1 MDWTRDRHTA
11 ARPRATRAAVA
22 HSALHVSVQPR
33 RPAFLRAPR
42 LHGDRLRRRLG
53 QRREVPGHPLRVAR
67 GNAMSTAPVSAVD
80 PFSLE
85 SLTNPYPFHEE
96 LREAGPV
103 VWLER
108 YGIWAM
114 ARHEE
119 VRASLMD
126 WETFCSS
133 AGVGLSDFRKETP
146 WRPPS
151 IILEADPPLH
161 TRTRAVLTRI
171 LSAAAMKKLWATF
184 QTDAIRL
191 VDELVERGSFDAVK
205 DLAEVYPL
213 KVFPDAV
220 GLAEDGRENLLP
232 YGNMAFNAFGP
243 QNDLFREAMANA
255 QPVVSWI
262 MSRCQRGAV
271 IPGGLGAQIYA
282 AADAGELTEDE
293 ASLLVRSFLTAG
305 LDTTVV
311 GLGNA
316 MFCFVHHPDQWERLR
331 QDPSLARAAF
341 EEVLRYESPVQTFF
355 RTTTRPVEVAGVKLG
370 EGEKA
375 LLFLAAANRDARRW
389 ENPNRFDITRRA
401 TGHLAFGV
409 GIHGCVGMAVA
420 RLESEIVLSLL
431 ARKVAAIELAGPA
444 ERRLNNTLRGF
455 AHLPIRV
462 QPA

>member
-1 MDWTRDRHTA
+1 
-11 ARPRATRAAVA
+11 
-22 HSALHVSVQPR
+22 
-33 RPAFLRAPR
+33 
-42 LHGDRLRRRLG
+42 
-53 QRREVPGHPLRVAR
+53 
-67 GNAMSTAPVSAVD
+67 MSTMAVSAVD
-80 PFSLE
+80 PFSVE

-96 LREAGPV
+96 LREAGAV

-133 AGVGLSDFRKETP
+133 AGVGLSDFRKEKP

-184 QTDAIRL
+184 EADAIRL
-191 VDELVERGSFDAVK
+191 VDQLVERGSFDAVK

-220 GLAEDGRENLLP
+220 GLADDGREHLLP

-243 QNDLFREAMANA
+243 QNDLFRRAMANA

-262 MSRCQRGAV
+262 MSRCQRASLA
-271 IPGGLGAQIYA
+271 PGGLGAQIYA
-282 AADAGELTEDE
+282 AADTGELTEDE

-316 MFCFVHHPDQWERLR
+316 LLCFALHPEQWQRLR

-341 EEVLRYESPVQTFF
+341 DEVLRYESPIQTFF
-355 RTTTRPVEVAGVKLG
+355 RTTTRPVEVAGVNLG
-370 EGEKA
+370 EGEKV
-375 LLFLAAANRDARRW
+375 LLFLAAANRDGRRW
-389 ENPNRFDITRRA
+389 ENPDHFDITRRA

-420 RLESEIVLSLL
+420 RLEAEILLSLL
-431 ARKVAAIELAGPA
+431 ARRVEAVELAGEP
-444 ERRLNNTLRGF
+444 ERRLNNTLRGL
-455 AHLPIRV
+455 ARLPLRV
-462 QPA
+462 RRA

>member
-1 MDWTRDRHTA
+1 MDTT
-11 ARPRATRAAVA
+11 
-22 HSALHVSVQPR
+22 SIS
-33 RPAFLRAPR
+33 
-42 LHGDRLRRRLG
+42 
-53 QRREVPGHPLRVAR
+53 
-67 GNAMSTAPVSAVD
+67 MID
-80 PFSLE
+80 PFSREFLG
-85 SLTNPYPFHEE
+85 NPYPFHKE

-103 VWLER
+103 VWLDR

-114 ARHEE
+114 ARYEE
-119 VRASLMD
+119 VRACLMN
-126 WETFCSS
+126 WKTFCSS

-171 LSAAAMKKLWATF
+171 LSAAAMKKLWTTF
-184 QTDAIRL
+184 EQDAIRL
-191 VDELVERGSFDAVK
+191 LDALVQRGAFDAVK

-220 GLAEDGRENLLP
+220 GLAEEGRENLLP

-243 QNDLFREAMANA
+243 RNDLFHQAMANA
-255 QPVVSWI
+255 QPIVSWI
-262 MSRCQRGAV
+262 ISRCQRAALA
-271 IPGGLGAQIYA
+271 PGGLGAQIYA

-316 MFCFVHHPDQWERLR
+316 LFCFAQHPEQWQRLR
-331 QDPSLARAAF
+331 QEPTLARAAF
-341 EEVLRYESPVQTFF
+341 DEVLRYESPVQTFF
-355 RTTTRPVEVAGVKLG
+355 RTTTCPVEVAGVQLG
-370 EGEKA
+370 EGEKV

-389 ENPNRFDITRRA
+389 ENPDRFDITRQA
-401 TGHLAFGV
+401 SGHLAFGV

-420 RLESEIVLSLL
+420 RLEAEIVLSLL
-431 ARKVAAIELAGPA
+431 ARKVEAIELDGEP
-444 ERRLNNTLRGF
+444 ERRLNNTLRGL
-455 AHLPIRV
+455 ARLPIRV
-462 QPA
+462 RPS